1 MPEMGLRVD
10 IVPMEVYIRT
20 TFCAISV
27 CLMPSNQ
34 ANLLVNIYTKSF
46 RRYTDICVRMLA
58 GVLLLIT
65 KKDIE
70 TIEKSKRDAWLNYS
84 TLIK

>member
-1 MPEMGLRVD
+1 MGLRVD
-10 IVPMEVYIRT
+10 MVPMEVYIRT

-58 GVLLLIT
+58 GVFLLIT
-65 KKDIE
+65 KK
-70 TIEKSKRDAWLNYS
+70 TLKQLKSPKEMPG
-84 TLIK
+84 

>member
-1 MPEMGLRVD
+1 MGLRVD

-58 GVLLLIT
+58 GVFLLIT
-65 KKDIE
+65 KK
-70 TIEKSKRDAWLNYS
+70 TSKQLKSPKEMPG
-84 TLIK
+84 